1 MMIMKG
7 ASVSSGIAI
16 GKAKIIKKE
25 VLHITRKYIKDHE
38 IKTEVEK
45 FENSITHVLN
55 EIDLL
60 IKDISQSKV
69 HTDILTTHKM
79 ILIDPEFTSK
89 IKRSITEK
97 LMSME
102 HAVSEHFDEIVNIF
116 NDMDNDYL
124 SQRSS
129 DYEDV
134 AYRLLSYVLDKRT
147 DRFGNLDENSVL
159 IMEDISPS
167 AVTKIFAKNIC
178 GLCTEKGSKN
188 AHSSIIARSMNLP
201 MLVAVHGLLEN
212 VKENDNI
219 IIDGNTEKVIISPD
233 KKTLGKY
240 SKKIEQQKKEGDKLK
255 KVLNFKAE
263 TSDGKRIKLMSN
275 IEIPEEIDQVIKNR
289 SEGIGLFRTE
299 FLFMDADEFPT
310 EEQQFQIYRKIAEK
324 CAPEPVVIRTIDLGG
339 DKLSNLLNIGH
350 ELNPNLGCRGIRI
363 SLEYVSVFKTQIKAI
378 LRANMKDN
386 VKMMFPMISC
396 VSEVLKAKMIIE
408 ECKNE
413 LKEQN
418 ISFNP
423 EIGIGAMIE
432 IPSAAITSDDIAK
445 ECDFL
450 SIGTNDLVQYTLA
463 VDRDNETVSDYYQ
476 PSHLSVLRLIKMTI
490 ENAHLHNIKVA
501 VCGEMAS
508 EKKYI
513 KLLIGLGID
522 ELSVSPGRLLMIKN
536 EILQTDLGKA
546 EELVRKIFNAL
557 EDEN

>member
-1 MMIMKG
+1 MIILKG
-7 ASVSSGIAI
+7 ASVSTGIAI
-16 GKAKIIKKE
+16 GKAKIIEKE
-25 VLHITRKYIKDHE
+25 VLQITRKSIKDHE
-38 IKTEVEK
+38 IETEIEK
-45 FENSITHVLN
+45 FEKSVSHVLN
-55 EIDLL
+55 DIDLL
-60 IKDISQSKV
+60 IKDLAQSKD
-69 HTDILTTHKM
+69 HADILTTHKM

-89 IKRSITEK
+89 IKRSISEE

-102 HAVSEHFDEIVNIF
+102 HAISEHFNEIVDIF
-116 NDMDNDYL
+116 NNMKDDFF

-134 AYRLLSYVLDKRT
+134 AYRLLSHILDKST

-167 AVTKIFAKNIC
+167 SVTKVFAKNIC

-219 IIDGNTEKVIISPD
+219 IIDGNAGKIVISPD
-233 KKTLGKY
+233 KKTIGKY
-240 SKKIEQQKKEGDKLK
+240 SKILEQQKKEIHKLK
-255 KVLNFKAE
+255 KILNIKAE
-263 TSDGKRIKLMSN
+263 TSDGKKIKLMSN

-310 EEQQFQIYRKIAEK
+310 EEQQYQIYRKITER
-324 CAPEPVVIRTIDLGG
+324 CAPEPVVIRTIDVGG
-339 DKLSNLLNIGH
+339 DKLSKLLNIGH

-378 LRANMKDN
+378 LRANTKGN

-396 VSEVLKAKMIIE
+396 VSEVLKAKKIIE
-408 ECKNE
+408 ECKSE

-423 EIGIGAMIE
+423 AIGIGAMIE

-490 ENAHLHNIKVA
+490 ENAHSHNIKVA

-513 KLLIGLGID
+513 QLLIGLGID
-522 ELSVSPGRLLMIKN
+522 ELSVSPGRLLVIKN
-536 EILQTDLGKA
+536 EILQIDSGKA
-546 EELVRKIFNAL
+546 EELAGKIFSAL
-557 EDEN
+557 EGEK

>member
-1 MMIMKG
+1 M
-7 ASVSSGIAI
+7 A
-16 GKAKIIKKE
+16 
-25 VLHITRKYIKDHE
+25 
-38 IKTEVEK
+38 
-45 FENSITHVLN
+45 
-55 EIDLL
+55 
-60 IKDISQSKV
+60 
-69 HTDILTTHKM
+69 
-79 ILIDPEFTSK
+79 
-89 IKRSITEK
+89 
-97 LMSME
+97 
-102 HAVSEHFDEIVNIF
+102 NI
-116 NDMDNDYL
+116 
-124 SQRSS
+124 Q
-129 DYEDV
+129 
-134 AYRLLSYVLDKRT
+134 
-147 DRFGNLDENSVL
+147 
-159 IMEDISPS
+159 
-167 AVTKIFAKNIC
+167 
-178 GLCTEKGSKN
+178 
-188 AHSSIIARSMNLP
+188 
-201 MLVAVHGLLEN
+201 
-212 VKENDNI
+212 
-219 IIDGNTEKVIISPD
+219 
-233 KKTLGKY
+233 
-240 SKKIEQQKKEGDKLK
+240 KKIEQQKKEGDKLK
-255 KVLNFKAE
+255 KVLNFKAK

-418 ISFNP
+418 ISFDP

-490 ENAHLHNIKVA
+490 ENAHAHDIKVA

-513 KLLIGLGID
+513 QLLIGLGID
-522 ELSVSPGRLLMIKN
+522 ELSVSPGRFLMIKN
-536 EILQTDLGKA
+536 EILQIDSGKA
-546 EELVRKIFNAL
+546 KKLVRKIFNAL